1 MELETFLGLFSG
13 GYFRIVYDFQRKWIG
28 LWFGNYNAKYP
39 CTEIPSEICRIPLH
53 LPDLA
58 LTKILP
64 LVLELKSMRFVIKL
78 QLSEI
83 DNLKEKKTEKKKKTP
98 RIFKSLHEQ
107 RMIRLQQSNL
117 LVALHVLKWKFPEF
131 QGSVKQLPFIKSIHS
146 WHFPVELVILWYSD
160 RNVRNC
166 QVQV

>member
-13 GYFRIVYDFQRKWIG
+13 GYFRVVYDFQRKWIG

-83 DNLKEKKTEKKKKTP
+83 DNLKEKKQKK
-98 RIFKSLHEQ
+98 R
-107 RMIRLQQSNL
+107 RRLQGFSNL
-117 LVALHVLKWKFPEF
+117 YTNKE
-131 QGSVKQLPFIKSIHS
+131 
-146 WHFPVELVILWYSD
+146 
-160 RNVRNC
+160 
-166 QVQV
+166 